1 MRTPPRHRAH
11 PGAIVNINRSC
22 RCPIRPAVRGHRER
36 RDMCTPSVAQHHPTT
51 EPTTHRRC
59 PSPLR
64 SVVWSPDTAPTDA
77 SIKRASL

>member
-36 RDMCTPSVAQHHPTT
+36 RDVCTPSVAQQQVGDEGSGQP
-51 EPTTHRRC
+51 
-59 PSPLR
+59 
-64 SVVWSPDTAPTDA
+64 
-77 SIKRASL
+77 